1 MRFPSRVSQILIP
14 PCRARAHPLHLRSVY
29 EHSSLLA
36 IRSRNHPQLVSSLS
50 VLVSSIYAKHDQAR
64 LETSSLET
72 KVQDL
77 SLDESTTDRRA
88 FFASLFLI
96 YNIAHRDSSLDF
108 WQNYFSL
115 TRRQPSGTSSR
126 IQASHPDILLSLRAY
141 RAIGRPSPLEYYRL
155 LQSDLKMEQKIV
167 LGFAFDRMRQRTWE
181 MMRTGWSQGM
191 GVGFAGTLLGYPVV
205 ETPVVGRS
213 GGDEREDH
221 LAGKTGEDG
230 APSPGALLI
239 SLGGRIDG
247 TKVFFK

>member
-77 SLDESTTDRRA
+77 SLDASTTDRRA

-167 LGFAFDRMRQRTWE
+167 LGFAFDRMRQRTWD
-181 MMRTGWSQGM
+181 
-191 GVGFAGTLLGYPVV
+191 PVV